1 VHTQQTHIAVVNRN
15 RLIRHIDRRALRIE
29 VVKLR
34 LVQLVK
40 IGIGVVVWLCFFF
53 IVVAGFGR

>member
-1 VHTQQTHIAVVNRN
+1 VHTQQTHIAIVYSN
-15 RLIRHIDRRALRIE
+15 RLIRHVNCRALRIE

-40 IGIGVVVWLCFFF
+40 IGVGVVVGLCFFF